1 MRRSTFFEGRGEF
14 LNGVLRAGATPADLC
29 KLGEQ
34 VTETLL
40 KSADI
45 AEKVRS
51 IADEI
56 ETVIV
61 GKREIVELAL
71 TAFLCNGHVLI
82 EDIPGVGKTTLAK
95 SLARAL
101 GCVYKRVQFTPDLLP
116 SDITGT
122 SIFNQKTT
130 EFEFREGPV
139 FANIV
144 LADEINRA
152 TPKTQSSLLECME
165 ERQVTNDGN
174 TYWLPEPFFVIAT
187 ENNIEAHGTYPL
199 PEAQL
204 DRFLM
209 RLSMGYPKRDEEV
222 RILTLQTKSN
232 PFNDLQPVIDKDEL
246 LSLQRAVKE
255 IYIEPEL
262 RTYIVDI
269 VTATRE
275 HSQVVLGASPR
286 GSLFLLH
293 AAQAYAGL
301 QGRTYVQP
309 DDVKR
314 LAAAVLSH
322 RIILRPD
329 SKHRQISAAEVV
341 EDVLTKVSVPVAL

>member
-1 MRRSTFFEGRGEF
+1 
-14 LNGVLRAGATPADLC
+14 L
-29 KLGEQ
+29 
-34 VTETLL
+34 TETLV
-40 KSADI
+40 KTSDVADSI
-45 AEKVRS
+45 RR

-61 GKREIVELAL
+61 GKRAVVELAL

-95 SLARAL
+95 CLARAL

-122 SIFNQKTT
+122 AIFNQKTV

-165 ERQVTNDGN
+165 ERQVTNDGI
-174 TYWLPEPFFVIAT
+174 TYVLPDPFFVIAT
-187 ENNIEAHGTYPL
+187 ENNIESHGTYPL

-209 RLSMGYPKRDEEV
+209 RLSIGYPRRDEEV
-222 RILTLQTKSN
+222 QILARQTRTN
-232 PFNDLQPVIDKDEL
+232 ALADLQPVVTREQL
-246 LSLQRAVKE
+246 LQLQDAVHE
-255 IYIEPEL
+255 IYVEPSL
-262 RTYIVDI
+262 REYIVDV
-269 VTATRE
+269 VTATRL
-275 HSQVVLGASPR
+275 HPQVVLGASPR

-293 AAQAYAGL
+293 ASQAYAAL

-309 DDVKR
+309 DDIKH
-314 LAAAVLSH
+314 LASSILSH

-329 SKHRQISAAEVV
+329 ARHRQVFASTVIEEILDQVPIPIS
-341 EDVLTKVSVPVAL
+341 L

>member
-1 MRRSTFFEGRGEF
+1 VKTSDVAESVRR
-14 LNGVLRAGATPADLC
+14 V
-29 KLGEQ
+29 
-34 VTETLL
+34 
-40 KSADI
+40 
-45 AEKVRS
+45 
-51 IADEI
+51 ADEI

-61 GKREIVELAL
+61 GKRGVIELAL

-95 SLARAL
+95 SLAKAL

-122 SIFNQKTT
+122 AIFNQKTA

-165 ERQVTNDGN
+165 ERQVTNDGI
-174 TYWLPEPFFVIAT
+174 TYSLPDPFFVIAT
-187 ENNIEAHGTYPL
+187 ENNIESHGTYPL

-209 RLSMGYPKRDEEV
+209 RLSIGYPRRDEEV
-222 RILTLQTKSN
+222 QILGRKAKTTPLSELQSIVTREQL
-232 PFNDLQPVIDKDEL
+232 LQLQDSVHDIYVEA
-246 LSLQRAVKE
+246 SLRE
-255 IYIEPEL
+255 
-262 RTYIVDI
+262 YIVDI

-286 GSLFLLH
+286 GSLFLMH
-293 AAQAYAGL
+293 ASQAYAAL
-301 QGRTYVQP
+301 LGRTYVQP
-309 DDVKR
+309 DDIKH
-314 LAAAVLSH
+314 LASAILAH

-329 SKHRQISAAEVV
+329 ARHRQVFASTVIEEILNQVPIP
-341 EDVLTKVSVPVAL
+341 VSL